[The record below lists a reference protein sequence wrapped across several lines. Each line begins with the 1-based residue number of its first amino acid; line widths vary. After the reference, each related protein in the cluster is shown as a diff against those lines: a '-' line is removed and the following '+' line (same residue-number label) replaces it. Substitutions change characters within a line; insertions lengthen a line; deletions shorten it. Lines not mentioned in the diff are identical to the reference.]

1 MNFHVGASLIY
12 NCFLYTPAQ
21 NEDLLHTYPAI
32 SPCPGIC
39 TLLGLDSFHCK
50 TTNIVDIKTDS
61 NIDKLTRNDT
71 WQNEEK
77 KDNVQCPREILQGQI
92 ITTA

>member
-12 NCFLYTPAQ
+12 DCFLYTPAQ

-32 SPCPGIC
+32 SPCPGIY

-50 TTNIVDIKTDS
+50 TDNKHCRYQ
-61 NIDKLTRNDT
+61 NRFRDKLTGNET
-71 WQNEEK
+71 WQNNGEK
-77 KDNVQCPREILQGQI
+77 R
-92 ITTA
+92 

>member
-1 MNFHVGASLIY
+1 MNCHVGASLRY
-12 NCFLYTPAQ
+12 DCFLYTPAQ

-32 SPCPGIC
+32 SPCPGIY

-61 NIDKLTRNDT
+61 VTNLLEMKHGKMMG
-71 WQNEEK
+71 K
-77 KDNVQCPREILQGQI
+77 KDRVQCPREMQGQI
-92 ITTA
+92 IMTV